1 MKDKNHKG
9 ADMNN
14 RLYNDIWLYRIVVA
28 VLGLTVVASVVG
40 AIVLALSGESTPEVI
55 VALGSAAIGGLAGLL
70 APSPL
75 NR

>member
-1 MKDKNHKG
+1 
-9 ADMNN
+9 MNN
-14 RLYNDIWLYRIVVA
+14 HIQNDVLLYRMVVA

-40 AIVLALSGESTPEVI
+40 AIALAMTRQSTPDVL

-70 APSPL
+70 TPSPL